1 MKAALVVFR
10 KEVRENLRDRRTL
23 TSALV
28 TGPLLGPLVL
38 ALMLNVMAKQA
49 QESIDKP
56 LSVPVV
62 GAEHA
67 PRLVER
73 LRQLGLVVEPPPSD
87 PEKAVIE
94 EQRDV
99 VMKISPGY
107 AAAWDK
113 GDSASVELIFDGS
126 RHEGGTSAARLRKLL
141 LAAGAQTA
149 ALRLVARGLH
159 PDLVHPIVVVD
170 HDTSTAL
177 SRGARV
183 FSMLPYLLVMTI
195 FVGGMYL
202 AIDTTAGE
210 RERQSLEPLFV
221 NPVPRAQILLGKLGA
236 TWTFA
241 TLSLCLSLLAFACI
255 GPFLPIERLGM
266 AIDVGPRFALR
277 VLAVM
282 MPSILMFGIVQTL
295 VSAFAKSFREA
306 QTYLSLLLLVP
317 SIPSVLLSLAPMK
330 PKLWMFAVPLVGQQ
344 FSIMRFVRG
353 QDVSALQLGLCCG
366 GTLLFAL
373 LLGLVTVRVYGS
385 ERLAI
390 SA

>member
-1 MKAALVVFR
+1 MKAAWTVYR

-38 ALMLNVMAKQA
+38 AMMLNVMAKQMHD
-49 QESIDKP
+49 SLDKP

-62 GAEHA
+62 GAENA
-67 PRLVER
+67 PRLIGQ
-73 LRQLGLVVEPPPSD
+73 LRQLGLVVEPAPAD
-87 PEKAVIE
+87 AEAAVRDE
-94 EQRDV
+94 RRDV
-99 VMKISPGY
+99 VLEISPGY
-107 AAAWDK
+107 ATSWDK
-113 GDSASVELIFDGS
+113 GEPASVELLFDGS
-126 RHEGGTSAARLRKLL
+126 RHEGATAASRLRKLV

-159 PDLVHPIVVVD
+159 PEIVRPIVVVD

-177 SRGARV
+177 SRGARI
-183 FSMLPYLLVMTI
+183 FGMLPYLLVMTI

-210 RERQSLEPLFV
+210 RERQSLEPLFI
-221 NPVPRAQILLGKLGA
+221 NPAPRWQILLGKLGA

-241 TLSLCLSLLAFACI
+241 MLSLCLSLVAFAGI

-266 AIDVGPRFALR
+266 AIDVGPRFAVR
-277 VLAVM
+277 VLVVM
-282 MPSILMFGIVQTL
+282 LPSIIMFGIVQTL

-317 SIPSVLLSLAPMK
+317 SVPSVLLSIAPMT
-330 PKLWMFAVPLVGQQ
+330 PKLWMFAVPLVSQQ
-344 FSIMRFVRG
+344 FAITRFVRG
-353 QDVSALQLGLCCG
+353 EDVTTLQLALCCG
-366 GTLLFAL
+366 GTLLFAAL
-373 LLGLVTVRVYGS
+373 LAAATVRVYGS

-390 SA
+390 ST

>member
-1 MKAALVVFR
+1 MKAAWTVYR

-28 TGPLLGPLVL
+28 TGPLLGPFVL
-38 ALMLNVMAKQA
+38 AMMLNVMAKQV
-49 QESIDKP
+49 QESLEKP
-56 LSVPVV
+56 LSVAVV

-67 PRLVER
+67 PRLMVQ
-73 LRQLGLVVEPPPSD
+73 LQQLGLVIEPAPADAEASVQD
-87 PEKAVIE
+87 EH
-94 EQRDV
+94 RDV
-99 VMKISPGY
+99 VLRVLPDYSASWERGEP
-107 AAAWDK
+107 
-113 GDSASVELIFDGS
+113 ASVELLFDGS
-126 RHEGGTSAARLRKLL
+126 RHEGATAAARLRKLV

-149 ALRLVARGLH
+149 ALRLVARGLR
-159 PDLVHPIVVVD
+159 PEIVKPIVVVD

-177 SRGARV
+177 SRGARI
-183 FSMLPYLLVMTI
+183 FGMLPYLLVMTI

-210 RERQSLEPLFV
+210 RERQSLEPLFI
-221 NPVPRAQILLGKLGA
+221 NPARRSHILLGKLGA

-241 TLSLCLSLLAFACI
+241 TLSLCLSLVAFASL

-277 VLAVM
+277 VLLVM
-282 MPSILMFGIVQTL
+282 FPSILLIGVVQTL

-317 SIPSVLLSLAPMK
+317 SLPSILLSIAPMK

-353 QDVSALQLGLCCG
+353 EAVTALQLSLCCS
-366 GTLLFAL
+366 GTLLFAA
-373 LLGLVTVRVYGS
+373 LLGVVTVRVYGS

>member
-1 MKAALVVFR
+1 MNAAWTVYG

-23 TSALV
+23 TSALL
-28 TGPLLGPLVL
+28 TGPLLGPFVL
-38 ALMLNVMAKQA
+38 AMMLNVMAKQA
-49 QESIDKP
+49 QDSYDKP
-56 LSVPVV
+56 LSVPIV
-62 GAEHA
+62 GAENA
-67 PRLVER
+67 PRLVEQ
-73 LRQLGLVVEPPPSD
+73 LRQLGLVIEPAPADAKTAVSD
-87 PEKAVIE
+87 ES
-94 EQRDV
+94 RDV
-99 VMKISPGY
+99 VMQIAPSY
-107 AAAWDK
+107 ATSWEK
-113 GDSASVELIFDGS
+113 GESASVELLFDGS
-126 RHEGGTSAARLRKLL
+126 RTEGAAAASRVRKLL

-159 PDLVHPIVVVD
+159 PELVRPIIVVD

-177 SRGARV
+177 SRGARI
-183 FSMLPYLLVMTI
+183 FAMLPYLLVMTI

-210 RERQSLEPLFV
+210 RERQSLEPLFI
-221 NPVPRAQILLGKLGA
+221 NPVRRSQILLGKLGA

-241 TLSLCLSLLAFACI
+241 TLSLCLSLIAFGCV

-277 VLAVM
+277 VLLVM
-282 MPSILMFGIVQTL
+282 LPSILMIGVVQTL

-317 SIPSVLLSLAPMK
+317 SLPSILLSIAPMK

-353 QDVSALQLGLCCG
+353 EEVTTLQLALCCS
-366 GTLLFAL
+366 GTLLFAT
-373 LLGLVTVRVYGS
+373 LLGIVTVRVYGS